1 MTCKSCGSVMRPE
14 AQICPECKYNHL
26 LGRHMVARPQSFI
39 EKTVEPARPVIRRR
53 SDVDTLNEAEV
64 EDNLIRFPY
73 TGKAGRSGA
82 VDDQQVELPEWR
94 QELRERVRQSR
105 ENRGLSPENP
115 SNQGENAGHS
125 GRDGGKG
132 TDDSLLD
139 RNPIVVSALKRL
151 SKASSGVTPLPV
163 ANRASVATSRA
174 NTARVVE
181 PEPPIGSPTAGRPI
195 VKQTTTE
202 NVRSAP
208 PPAPEKERRTTAPL
222 SQPSTGLG
230 REKIRPKIRETVAPP
245 RLNGREATEQSVQTL
260 APPEKSREADQGQ
273 VSDSTPVKMVQR
285 MAEPPASGTLLDKGQ
300 PAPPPV
306 SIPAPAA
313 VAMKP
318 GEAVGEEQ
326 PRVTPQPDSR
336 PIRTTGQLRLED
348 TPVTTQIIEVP
359 QVFGPTALTK
369 GQPATFWVRSLA
381 GGCDFEIVS
390 LSFLPIFACYAIL
403 NTILES
409 GTLLLMVILLS
420 GLAFLYYAVTLLL
433 AGRTFGMAM
442 LNLRLVSLKDDSN
455 DVTRQQRLLRA
466 WASTIAFLLPPLN
479 LLIRAVTAQSLS
491 LPDLVSKTVP
501 VEN

>member
-1 MTCKSCGSVMRPE
+1 
-14 AQICPECKYNHL
+14 
-26 LGRHMVARPQSFI
+26 
-39 EKTVEPARPVIRRR
+39 
-53 SDVDTLNEAEV
+53 
-64 EDNLIRFPY
+64 
-73 TGKAGRSGA
+73 
-82 VDDQQVELPEWR
+82 
-94 QELRERVRQSR
+94 
-105 ENRGLSPENP
+105 
-115 SNQGENAGHS
+115 
-125 GRDGGKG
+125 
-132 TDDSLLD
+132 
-139 RNPIVVSALKRL
+139 
-151 SKASSGVTPLPV
+151 
-163 ANRASVATSRA
+163 
-174 NTARVVE
+174 
-181 PEPPIGSPTAGRPI
+181 
-195 VKQTTTE
+195 
-202 NVRSAP
+202 
-208 PPAPEKERRTTAPL
+208 
-222 SQPSTGLG
+222 
-230 REKIRPKIRETVAPP
+230 
-245 RLNGREATEQSVQTL
+245 
-260 APPEKSREADQGQ
+260 
-273 VSDSTPVKMVQR
+273 
-285 MAEPPASGTLLDKGQ
+285 
-300 PAPPPV
+300 
-306 SIPAPAA
+306 
-313 VAMKP
+313 MKP
-318 GEAVGEEQ
+318 GEAVAEEQ